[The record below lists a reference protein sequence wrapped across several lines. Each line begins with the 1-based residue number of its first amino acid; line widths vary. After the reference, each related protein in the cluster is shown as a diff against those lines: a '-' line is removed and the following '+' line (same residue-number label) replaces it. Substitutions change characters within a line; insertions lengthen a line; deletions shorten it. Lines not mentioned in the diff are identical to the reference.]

1 MFEHLSFELGK
12 AEQINE
18 QRFVVNE
25 ATLDSGVH
33 PILQAVMVGVLTI
46 TLSSCCLGTWKSEY
60 STRCRAVDST
70 SCPED

>member
-25 ATLDSGVH
+25 ATLHSGVH
-33 PILQAVMVGVLTI
+33 PILQAVMVGVLTV
-46 TLSSCCLGTWKSEY
+46 TLSSC
-60 STRCRAVDST
+60 
-70 SCPED
+70 